1 MGDTIQLLWSE
12 KNTVIVIN
20 DFELDVGEEGI
31 NIDAKLYELTEE
43 GISDYTQEELESYLS
58 NFFESAID
66 NAINNMD
73 IDNGKDTK
81 ES

>member
-1 MGDTIQLLWSE
+1 MEDTIQLLWSE
-12 KNTVIVIN
+12 KNAIIVIN
-20 DFELDVGEEGI
+20 DYELDADEEGI

-58 NFFESAID
+58 SFFNSAIE

-73 IDNGKDTK
+73 IENGKDTK